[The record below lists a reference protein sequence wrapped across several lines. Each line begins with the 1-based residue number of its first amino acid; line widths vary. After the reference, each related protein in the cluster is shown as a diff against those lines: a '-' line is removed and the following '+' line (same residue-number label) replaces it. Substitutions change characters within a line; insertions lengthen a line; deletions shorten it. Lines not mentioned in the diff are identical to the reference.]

1 MNNNDRFILQPSSK
15 QGFWEATDNDNGI
28 SITFK
33 EHDFNNS
40 QEVKLL
46 EGDSSM
52 SIDKATKIATYLRE
66 IADWLRKEHYD
77 IAMPS
82 LLVQRERIGQAIRSF
97 RQQRGMTQQELADA
111 AGVTRPNLVRIEA
124 GKYSVGFDILSK
136 LAYALG
142 VEIEIR

>member
-1 MNNNDRFILQPSSK
+1 MDNERFTLKPARK
-15 QGFWEATDNDNGI
+15 RDFWVATDNDNGI
-28 SITFK
+28 SITFR

-40 QEVKLL
+40 QEVNLTR
-46 EGDSSM
+46 GDTSM
-52 SIDKATKIATYLRE
+52 SVDKATKIATYLRE

-142 VEIEIR
+142 VEIELR